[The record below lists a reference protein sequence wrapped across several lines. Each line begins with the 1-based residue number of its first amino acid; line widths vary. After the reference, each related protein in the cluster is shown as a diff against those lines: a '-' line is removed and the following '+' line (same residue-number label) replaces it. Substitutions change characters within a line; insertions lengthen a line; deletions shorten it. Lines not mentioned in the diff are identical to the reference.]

1 VTSGMELG
9 EGSCDLRARDMRGS
23 CDLLLER
30 HVINH
35 VISGIELCE
44 GPCDLRERDM
54 RGIM

>member
-1 VTSGMELG
+1 MTSGMELG